1 LQLKIKHLE
10 TPQNSIKKKIV
21 LGVLFLLPIAIYMF
35 FATGVN
41 NFGKLPVLS
50 QDVVSVASFKDLD
63 GNAVTLDN
71 KITILGFFGD
81 TPLQTK
87 AYTYNLAHKIYK
99 KNHEYNE
106 FQFLILLPQSAR
118 NGAKILTAK
127 ISEIAPTTAWKYA
140 FGTPQDIEKAFASL
154 KSGYS
159 LDSSL
164 ASSFVFIID
173 KDAHLRGRND
183 DQDMPDGLVYGYNS
197 ADIGDINN
205 RMSDDVKVVLAEY
218 RKETKENSRRNQIL
232 VKQE

>member
-1 LQLKIKHLE
+1 
-10 TPQNSIKKKIV
+10 
-21 LGVLFLLPIAIYMF
+21 MF

-50 QDVVSVASFKDLD
+50 QDVVSVSNFKDLN
-63 GNAVTLDN
+63 GAPVTLDN

-99 KNHEYNE
+99 KNHEYKE

-118 NGAKILTAK
+118 NGAKILTNK

-140 FGTPQDIEKAFASL
+140 FGTPQAIQEAFTSL
-154 KSGYS
+154 NSGYT

-232 VKQE
+232 IKQQ

>member
-1 LQLKIKHLE
+1 MQLKIKHLE

-50 QDVVSVASFKDLD
+50 QDVVSVTNFKDLN
-63 GNAVTLDN
+63 GAPVTLDN

-99 KNHEYNE
+99 KNHEYKE

-118 NGAKILTAK
+118 NGAKILTNK

-140 FGTPQDIEKAFASL
+140 FGTPQAIQEAFTSL
-154 KSGYS
+154 NSGYS

-232 VKQE
+232 VKQQ

>member
-1 LQLKIKHLE
+1 
-10 TPQNSIKKKIV
+10 
-21 LGVLFLLPIAIYMF
+21 MF
-35 FATGVN
+35 FASGVN

-50 QDVVSVASFKDLD
+50 QDVVSVSNFKDLN
-63 GNAVTLDN
+63 GAPVTLDN

-99 KNHEYNE
+99 KNHEYKE

-118 NGAKILTAK
+118 NGAKILTNK

-140 FGTPQDIEKAFASL
+140 FGTPQAIQEAFTSL
-154 KSGYS
+154 NSGYT

-232 VKQE
+232 VKQQ

>member
-1 LQLKIKHLE
+1 
-10 TPQNSIKKKIV
+10 
-21 LGVLFLLPIAIYMF
+21 MF

-50 QDVVSVASFKDLD
+50 QDVVSVSNFKDLN
-63 GNAVTLDN
+63 GAPVTLDN

-99 KNHEYNE
+99 KNHEYKE

-118 NGAKILTAK
+118 NGAKILTNK

-140 FGTPQDIEKAFASL
+140 FGTPQAIQEAFTSL
-154 KSGYS
+154 NSGYT

>member
-1 LQLKIKHLE
+1 
-10 TPQNSIKKKIV
+10 
-21 LGVLFLLPIAIYMF
+21 MF

-50 QDVVSVASFKDLD
+50 QDVVSVSNFKDLN
-63 GNAVTLDN
+63 GAPVTLDN

-99 KNHEYNE
+99 KNHEYKE

-118 NGAKILTAK
+118 NGAKILTNK

-140 FGTPQDIEKAFASL
+140 FGTPQAIQEAFASL
-154 KSGYS
+154 NSGYT

>member
-1 LQLKIKHLE
+1 MQLKIKHLE

-50 QDVVSVASFKDLD
+50 QDVVSVSNFKDLN
-63 GNAVTLDN
+63 GAPVTLDN

-99 KNHEYNE
+99 KNHEYKE

-118 NGAKILTAK
+118 NGAKILTNK

-140 FGTPQDIEKAFASL
+140 FGTPQAIQEAFTSL
-154 KSGYS
+154 NSGYT

-232 VKQE
+232 VKQQ

>member
-1 LQLKIKHLE
+1 LE

-50 QDVVSVASFKDLD
+50 QDVVSVSNFKDLK
-63 GNAVTLDN
+63 GAPVTLDN

-99 KNHEYNE
+99 KNHEYKE

-118 NGAKILTAK
+118 NGAKILTNK

-140 FGTPQDIEKAFASL
+140 FGTPQAIQEAFTSL
-154 KSGYS
+154 NSGYT

-232 VKQE
+232 VKQQ

>member
-1 LQLKIKHLE
+1 ME

-21 LGVLFLLPIAIYMF
+21 LAVLFLLPIAIYMF

-50 QDVVSVASFKDLD
+50 QDVLSVSNFKDLN

-99 KNHEYNE
+99 KNHEYKE
-106 FQFLILLPQSAR
+106 FQFLILLPESAR

-127 ISEIAPTTAWKYA
+127 ISEIAPTTSWKYA
-140 FGTPQDIEKAFASL
+140 FGTPQDIQDVFGSL
-154 KSGYS
+154 NSGYF
-159 LDSSL
+159 LDSSQS
-164 ASSFVFIID
+164 SSFVFIID

-183 DQDMPDGLVYGYNS
+183 DPDVADGLVYGYNS

-218 RKETKENSRRNQIL
+218 RKATKENSRRNEIL
-232 VKQE
+232 VNQ

>member
-1 LQLKIKHLE
+1 LE

-50 QDVVSVASFKDLD
+50 QDVVSVSNFKDLN
-63 GNAVTLDN
+63 GAPVTLDN

-99 KNHEYNE
+99 KNHEYKE

-118 NGAKILTAK
+118 NGAKILTNK

-140 FGTPQDIEKAFASL
+140 FGTPQAIQEAFTSL
-154 KSGYS
+154 SSGYT

-232 VKQE
+232 VKQQ

>member
-1 LQLKIKHLE
+1 LKTSE
-10 TPQNSIKKKIV
+10 NSIKKKIV

-50 QDVVSVASFKDLD
+50 EDVSRVSSFKDLN

-71 KITILGFFGD
+71 KITVLGFFGK
-81 TPLQTK
+81 TPLETK

-106 FQFLILLPQSAR
+106 FQFLILLPEEAR

-127 ISEIAPTTAWKYA
+127 ISEIAATTAWTYA
-140 FGTPQDIEKAFASL
+140 FGTPEAIQEVFASL
-154 KSGYS
+154 KSGYTLDGS
-159 LDSSL
+159 LSSR
-164 ASSFVFIID
+164 FVFIID
-173 KDAHLRGRND
+173 KDVRLRGRND
-183 DQDMPDGLVYGYNS
+183 DEDMPDGLVYGYNS

-218 RKETKENSRRNQIL
+218 RKETKENSRRNEIL

>member
-1 LQLKIKHLE
+1 ME

-50 QDVVSVASFKDLD
+50 QDVVSVSNFKDLN
-63 GNAVTLDN
+63 GAPVTLDN

-99 KNHEYNE
+99 KNHEYKAV
-106 FQFLILLPQSAR
+106 QFLILLPQSAR
-118 NGAKILTAK
+118 NGAKILTNK

-140 FGTPQDIEKAFASL
+140 FGTPQAIQEAFASL
-154 KSGYS
+154 NSGYT

>member
-1 LQLKIKHLE
+1 LE

-50 QDVVSVASFKDLD
+50 QDVVSVSNFKDLK
-63 GNAVTLDN
+63 GAPVTLDN

-99 KNHEYNE
+99 KNHEYKE

-118 NGAKILTAK
+118 NGAKILTNK

-140 FGTPQDIEKAFASL
+140 FGTPQAIQEAFTSL
-154 KSGYS
+154 NSGYT

-173 KDAHLRGRND
+173 KDANLRGRND

-232 VKQE
+232 VKQQ

>member
-1 LQLKIKHLE
+1 MKTSE
-10 TPQNSIKKKIV
+10 NSIKKKIV

-50 QDVVSVASFKDLD
+50 EDVSRVSSFKDLN
-63 GNAVTLDN
+63 GNVVTLDN
-71 KITILGFFGD
+71 KITVLGFFGK
-81 TPLQTK
+81 TPLETK

-106 FQFLILLPQSAR
+106 FQFLILLPEEAR

-127 ISEIAPTTAWKYA
+127 ISEIAATTAWTYA
-140 FGTPQDIEKAFASL
+140 FGTPEAIQEVFASL
-154 KSGYS
+154 KSGYTLDGS
-159 LDSSL
+159 LSSR
-164 ASSFVFIID
+164 FVFIID
-173 KDAHLRGRND
+173 KDVRLRGRND
-183 DQDMPDGLVYGYNS
+183 DEDMPDGLVYGYNS

-218 RKETKENSRRNQIL
+218 RKETKENSRRNEIL

>member
-1 LQLKIKHLE
+1 ME

-50 QDVVSVASFKDLD
+50 QDVVSVTNFKDLN
-63 GNAVTLDN
+63 GAPVTLDN

-99 KNHEYNE
+99 KNHEYKE

-118 NGAKILTAK
+118 NGAKILTNK

-140 FGTPQDIEKAFASL
+140 FGTPQAIQEAFTSL
-154 KSGYS
+154 NSGYT

-232 VKQE
+232 VKQQ

>member
-1 LQLKIKHLE
+1 
-10 TPQNSIKKKIV
+10 
-21 LGVLFLLPIAIYMF
+21 MF

-50 QDVVSVASFKDLD
+50 QDVVSVSNFKDLN
-63 GNAVTLDN
+63 GAPVTLDN

-99 KNHEYNE
+99 KNHEYKE

-118 NGAKILTAK
+118 NGAKILTNK

-140 FGTPQDIEKAFASL
+140 FGTPQAIQEAFTSL
-154 KSGYS
+154 NSGYS

>member
-1 LQLKIKHLE
+1 LE

-50 QDVVSVASFKDLD
+50 QDVVSVLNFKDLN
-63 GNAVTLDN
+63 GAPVTLDN

-99 KNHEYNE
+99 KNHEYKE

-118 NGAKILTAK
+118 NGAKILTNK

-140 FGTPQDIEKAFASL
+140 FGTPQAIQEAFASL
-154 KSGYS
+154 NSGYS

-232 VKQE
+232 VKQQ

>member
-1 LQLKIKHLE
+1 ME

-21 LGVLFLLPIAIYMF
+21 FGVLFLLPIAIYMF

-50 QDVVSVASFKDLD
+50 QDVVSVSNFKDLN
-63 GNAVTLDN
+63 GAPVTLDN

-99 KNHEYNE
+99 KNHEYKE

-118 NGAKILTAK
+118 NGAKILTNK

-140 FGTPQDIEKAFASL
+140 FGTPQAIQEAFTSL
-154 KSGYS
+154 NSGYS

-232 VKQE
+232 VKQQ

>member
-1 LQLKIKHLE
+1 LE

-50 QDVVSVASFKDLD
+50 QDVVSVSNFKDLN
-63 GNAVTLDN
+63 GAPVTLDN

-99 KNHEYNE
+99 KNHEYKE

-118 NGAKILTAK
+118 NGAKILTNK

-140 FGTPQDIEKAFASL
+140 FGTPQAIQEAFTSL
-154 KSGYS
+154 NSGYT
-159 LDSSL
+159 LDSSF

>member
-1 LQLKIKHLE
+1 M
-10 TPQNSIKKKIV
+10 
-21 LGVLFLLPIAIYMF
+21 GVLFLLPIAIYMF

-50 QDVVSVASFKDLD
+50 QDVVSVSNFKDLN
-63 GNAVTLDN
+63 GAPVTLDN

-99 KNHEYNE
+99 KNHEYKE

-118 NGAKILTAK
+118 NGAKILTNK

-140 FGTPQDIEKAFASL
+140 FGTPQAIQEAFTSL
-154 KSGYS
+154 NSGYT

-232 VKQE
+232 VKQQ

>member
-1 LQLKIKHLE
+1 LE

-50 QDVVSVASFKDLD
+50 QDLVSVSNFKDLN
-63 GNAVTLDN
+63 GAPVTLDN

-99 KNHEYNE
+99 KNHEYKE

-118 NGAKILTAK
+118 NGAKILTNK

-140 FGTPQDIEKAFASL
+140 FGTPQAIQEAFTSL
-154 KSGYS
+154 NSGYS

-232 VKQE
+232 VKQQ

>member
-1 LQLKIKHLE
+1 LE

-50 QDVVSVASFKDLD
+50 QDVVSVSNFKDLN
-63 GNAVTLDN
+63 GAPVTLDN

-99 KNHEYNE
+99 KNHEYKE

-118 NGAKILTAK
+118 NGAKILTNK

-140 FGTPQDIEKAFASL
+140 FGTPQAIQEAFTSL
-154 KSGYS
+154 NSGYS

>member
-1 LQLKIKHLE
+1 ME

-50 QDVVSVASFKDLD
+50 QDVVSVSNFKDLN
-63 GNAVTLDN
+63 GAPVTLDN

-99 KNHEYNE
+99 KNHEYKE

-118 NGAKILTAK
+118 NGAKILTNK
-127 ISEIAPTTAWKYA
+127 ISEISPTTAWKYA
-140 FGTPQDIEKAFASL
+140 FGTPQAIQEAFTSL
-154 KSGYS
+154 NSGYI

-232 VKQE
+232 VKQQ

>member
-1 LQLKIKHLE
+1 LE

-50 QDVVSVASFKDLD
+50 QDVVSVSNFKDLN
-63 GNAVTLDN
+63 GAPVTLDN

-99 KNHEYNE
+99 KNHEYKE

-118 NGAKILTAK
+118 NGAKILTNK

-140 FGTPQDIEKAFASL
+140 FGTPQAIQEAFTSL
-154 KSGYS
+154 NSGYS

-232 VKQE
+232 VKQQ

>member
-1 LQLKIKHLE
+1 ME

-50 QDVVSVASFKDLD
+50 QDVVSVSNFKDLN
-63 GNAVTLDN
+63 GTPVTLDN

-99 KNHEYNE
+99 KNHEYKE

-118 NGAKILTAK
+118 NGAKILTNK

-140 FGTPQDIEKAFASL
+140 FGTPQAIQEAFASL
-154 KSGYS
+154 NSGYT

>member
-50 QDVVSVASFKDLD
+50 QDVVSVTNFKDLN
-63 GNAVTLDN
+63 GAPVTLDN

-99 KNHEYNE
+99 KNHEYKE

-118 NGAKILTAK
+118 NGAKILTNK

-140 FGTPQDIEKAFASL
+140 FGTPQAIQEAFTSL
-154 KSGYS
+154 NSGYT

-173 KDAHLRGRND
+173 KDANLRGRND

-232 VKQE
+232 VKQQ

>member
-1 LQLKIKHLE
+1 MQLKIKHLE

-50 QDVVSVASFKDLD
+50 QDVVSVTNFKDLN
-63 GNAVTLDN
+63 GAPVTLDN
-71 KITILGFFGD
+71 KITILGFFGN

-99 KNHEYNE
+99 KNHEYKE

-118 NGAKILTAK
+118 NGAKILTNK

-140 FGTPQDIEKAFASL
+140 FGTPQAIQEAFTSL
-154 KSGYS
+154 NSGYT

-232 VKQE
+232 VKQQ

>member
-1 LQLKIKHLE
+1 ME

-50 QDVVSVASFKDLD
+50 QDVVSVSNFKDLN
-63 GNAVTLDN
+63 GAPVTLDN

-99 KNHEYNE
+99 KNHEYKE

-118 NGAKILTAK
+118 NGAKILTNK

-140 FGTPQDIEKAFASL
+140 FGTPQAIQEAFTSL
-154 KSGYS
+154 NSGYI

-232 VKQE
+232 VKQQ

>member
-1 LQLKIKHLE
+1 ME

-50 QDVVSVASFKDLD
+50 QDVVSVTNFKDLN
-63 GNAVTLDN
+63 GAPVTLDN

-99 KNHEYNE
+99 KNHEYKE

-118 NGAKILTAK
+118 NGAKILTNK

-140 FGTPQDIEKAFASL
+140 FGTPQAIQEAFASL
-154 KSGYS
+154 NSGYT

-232 VKQE
+232 VKQQ

>member
-1 LQLKIKHLE
+1 ME

-50 QDVVSVASFKDLD
+50 QDVVSVSNFKDLN
-63 GNAVTLDN
+63 GAPVTLDN

-99 KNHEYNE
+99 KNHEYKE

-118 NGAKILTAK
+118 NGAKILTNK

-140 FGTPQDIEKAFASL
+140 FGTPQAIQEAFTSL
-154 KSGYS
+154 NSGYT
-159 LDSSL
+159 LDSSF

>member
-1 LQLKIKHLE
+1 
-10 TPQNSIKKKIV
+10 
-21 LGVLFLLPIAIYMF
+21 MF

-50 QDVVSVASFKDLD
+50 QDVVSVSNFKDLN
-63 GNAVTLDN
+63 GAPVTLDN

-99 KNHEYNE
+99 KNHEYKE

-118 NGAKILTAK
+118 NGAKILTNK

-140 FGTPQDIEKAFASL
+140 FGTPQAIQEAFTSL
-154 KSGYS
+154 NSGYT

-232 VKQE
+232 VKQQ

>member
-1 LQLKIKHLE
+1 ME

-50 QDVVSVASFKDLD
+50 QDVLSVTNFKDLN
-63 GNAVTLDN
+63 GAPVTLDN

-99 KNHEYNE
+99 KNHEYKE

-118 NGAKILTAK
+118 NGAKILTNK

-140 FGTPQDIEKAFASL
+140 FGTPQAIQEAFTSL
-154 KSGYS
+154 NSGYT

-173 KDAHLRGRND
+173 KDANLRGRND

-232 VKQE
+232 VKQQ

>member
-1 LQLKIKHLE
+1 ME

-50 QDVVSVASFKDLD
+50 QDVVSVSNFKDLN
-63 GNAVTLDN
+63 GAPVTLDN
-71 KITILGFFGD
+71 KITILGFFVY

-99 KNHEYNE
+99 KNHEYKE

-118 NGAKILTAK
+118 NGAKILTNK

-140 FGTPQDIEKAFASL
+140 FGTPQAIQEAFASL
-154 KSGYS
+154 NSGYS

-232 VKQE
+232 VKQQ

>member
-1 LQLKIKHLE
+1 ME

-50 QDVVSVASFKDLD
+50 QDVVSVLNFKDLN
-63 GNAVTLDN
+63 GAPVTLDN

-99 KNHEYNE
+99 KNHEYKE

-118 NGAKILTAK
+118 NGAKILTNK

-140 FGTPQDIEKAFASL
+140 FGTPQAIQEAFTSL
-154 KSGYS
+154 NSGYT

>member
-1 LQLKIKHLE
+1 
-10 TPQNSIKKKIV
+10 
-21 LGVLFLLPIAIYMF
+21 MF

-50 QDVVSVASFKDLD
+50 QDVVSVSNFKDLN
-63 GNAVTLDN
+63 GAPVTLDN

-99 KNHEYNE
+99 KNHEYKE

-118 NGAKILTAK
+118 NGAKILTNK

-140 FGTPQDIEKAFASL
+140 FGTPQAIQEAFTSL

>member
-1 LQLKIKHLE
+1 
-10 TPQNSIKKKIV
+10 
-21 LGVLFLLPIAIYMF
+21 MF

-50 QDVVSVASFKDLD
+50 QDVVSVSNFKDLNGD
-63 GNAVTLDN
+63 PVTLDN

-99 KNHEYNE
+99 KNHEYKE

-118 NGAKILTAK
+118 NGAKILTNK

-140 FGTPQDIEKAFASL
+140 FGTPQAIQEAFTSL
-154 KSGYS
+154 NSGYT

-232 VKQE
+232 VKQQ